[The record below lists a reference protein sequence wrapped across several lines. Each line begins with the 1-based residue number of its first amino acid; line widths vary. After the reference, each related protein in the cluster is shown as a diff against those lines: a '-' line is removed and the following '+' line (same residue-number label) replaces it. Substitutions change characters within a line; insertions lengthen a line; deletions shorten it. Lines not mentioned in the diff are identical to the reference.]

1 MSFQKAVVNK
11 IIPFSAVDGPGNRTG
26 IFLQGCNFSCLYC
39 HNPET
44 INQCREC
51 GACVKSCPA
60 KALSQKDGRVSYH
73 REECV
78 DCDTCLNVCRHSSS
92 PKTEEMSV
100 AGVVQA
106 VKKNMPFIRGIT
118 VSGGECT
125 CQKEFLYELLREV
138 SKLGLSCYLDSNGS
152 FDFAQ
157 EPELLAVTDKVM
169 LDVKAFD
176 EAEHIRI
183 TGCDN
188 ATVKKNLR
196 FLAEADKL
204 YEIRTVIVPGLF
216 DIEETVRET
225 ARLALPYA
233 EKYGIRYKLIQ
244 YRSMGVREP
253 YKSQLVSPD
262 VAYMEHLKE
271 LLRELGWRDVVIT

>member
-1 MSFQKAVVNK
+1 MKCQKAVVNK

-44 INQCREC
+44 INQCRQC
-51 GACVKSCPA
+51 GACVAACPA
-60 KALSQKDGRVSYH
+60 GALEVKNGQVVYH
-73 REECV
+73 RERCV
-78 DCDTCLNVCRHSSS
+78 GCDTCLRVCRYHSS
-92 PKTEEMSV
+92 PRTERMSV
-100 AGVVQA
+100 AEVVEA
-106 VKKNMPFIRGIT
+106 VKQNMPFIRGIT
-118 VSGGECT
+118 ASGGECT
-125 CQKEFLYELLREV
+125 CQMEFLYELLREV

-152 FDFAQ
+152 LDFAR

-176 EAEHIRI
+176 ETEHIKI

-216 DIEETVRET
+216 NSEETVRET

-262 VAYMEHLKE
+262 AAYMEHLKE
-271 LLRELGWRDVVIT
+271 LLLELGWRDVVIT